1 MDVKIRDCT
10 IADAKD
16 IAEIYNEAI
25 RFGGSTMDDEEK
37 SEEYFK
43 KMILNFNK
51 RETFLILENSDEVF
65 GWGIIKRYS
74 DRFGY
79 RFCCETSVYL
89 KRNFLRMGFG
99 SMMKK
104 ALIEKCR
111 EFHYR
116 HMVGKIFSE
125 NKASI
130 EYNLRLGYEIVGT
143 QREIGFKDGKWT
155 DVTIMQLILDD
166 VEPKIP
172 EKYL

>member
-1 MDVKIRDCT
+1 MDVKIRVCT
-10 IADAKD
+10 LADSKG

-25 RFGGSTMDDEEK
+25 RFGGATMDDQEK
-37 SEEYFK
+37 PDEYFR
-43 KMILNFNK
+43 KMIQGFSK
-51 RETFLILENSDEVF
+51 RETFLILENSEEII
-65 GWGIIKRYS
+65 GWGVIKRYS

-89 KRNFLRMGFG
+89 KRKFLRMGFG
-99 SMMKK
+99 SMMKR

-111 EFHYR
+111 EFGYR
-116 HMVGKIFSE
+116 HLVGKIFSI

-130 EYNLRLGYEIVGT
+130 EYNLKLGYEIVGT
-143 QREIGFKDGKWT
+143 QKEIGFKGGKWT
-155 DVTIMQLILDD
+155 DVTIMQLVLKD